1 MLHIV
6 FQAILQHNDDNLHF
20 YRWGNWSSEQLNDFT
35 KISLKGFESLSFWC
49 WRVTMLFPL
58 VSSIILYL
66 QFRHLKR
73 SSKNHKMFCLQTLS
87 VKALTWTNDTGYNVH
102 ISVSEFNELQTSLV
116 TAFSTITFYYLMLKK
131 KKKAISPRLEYSP
144 YLVEK
149 LKWRGFF
156 LEKPLPARV
165 AQGPT
170 CPSSDPV
177 E

>member
-116 TAFSTITFYYLMLKK
+116 TAFSTITFYYLMLKEK
-131 KKKAISPRLEYSP
+131 KKKSNKPQTWVL
-144 YLVEK
+144 
-149 LKWRGFF
+149 
-156 LEKPLPARV
+156 PLPSRKTQMARFFFGETLTSSSG
-165 AQGPT
+165 AGPHV
-170 CPSSDPV
+170 S
-177 E
+177 